1 MLELLLCSLLT
12 LLPDYLY
19 RRYRQGR
26 RWGHEITLYSVWFE
40 LRWGLTTCVMLT
52 VALITVIFYF
62 HPTTMHVTAFY
73 RAVPV
78 VPESNGRVA
87 EVFVESRQIV
97 ERGTKL
103 FRLDSSRQEAALES
117 ARRRLAEVEASLA
130 IVDAEL
136 AAADAQIL
144 QAVAALRQAED
155 ELRTKEELNSRN
167 ADIVARRDIE
177 RLRVAVDGRRAG
189 MEATIAARRAVE
201 ARLVTLLPAQ
211 RASAVAALAE
221 AQVELDKTVAY
232 AGITGRLEQFSLRVG
247 EIVNPFMRPA
257 GILVPHGEDAGRPR
271 LFAGFAQI
279 EAQVLRPGLMAEA
292 TCVSK
297 PWTIIPM
304 VVVDVQTVIAAGQIR
319 VGEQLIDAH
328 SVSRP
333 GTILAILEPLYPD
346 GLSGVILGSS
356 CIANAYT
363 NNHDLIASGK
373 LGLASAIALHAVDAV
388 GIVHA
393 MLLRVQAL
401 LLPIQ
406 TLVLSGH

>member
-1 MLELLLCSLLT
+1 MLELMLCSMLT

-19 RRYRQGR
+19 RRFRQGKR
-26 RWGHEITLYSVWFE
+26 LGREITLYSMWFE
-40 LRWGLTTCVMLT
+40 LRWGLTTCLMLT
-52 VALITVIFYF
+52 VSLITVIFYF
-62 HPTTMHVTAFY
+62 HPSTVHVTAYY

-78 VPESNGRVA
+78 VPEKNGRVA
-87 EVFVESRQIV
+87 EIFVESSQLV
-97 ERGTKL
+97 ERGTPL
-103 FRLDSSRQEAALES
+103 FRLDNTREAADLET
-117 ARRRLAEVEASLA
+117 ARRRLAEVEASLS
-130 IVDAEL
+130 IIGAEL
-136 AAADAQIL
+136 AAADAQTL

-177 RLRVAVDGRRAG
+177 RLRVMVDGRKAG
-189 MEATIAARRAVE
+189 VEAAVAARRAVE

-221 AQVELDKTVAY
+221 AQVEMDKTVAY
-232 AGITGRLEQFSLRVG
+232 AGITGRLEQFTLRVG

-257 GILVPHGEDAGRPR
+257 GVLIPRGDDAERRR
-271 LFAGFAQI
+271 LYAGFAQI
-279 EAQVLRPGLMAEA
+279 EAQVLRPGLLAEV
-292 TCVSK
+292 TCISK

-304 VVVDVQTVIAAGQIR
+304 VVVDVQTVIASGQVR
-319 VGEQLIDAH
+319 ASEQLIDAQA
-328 SVSRP
+328 VTRP
-333 GTILAILEPLYPD
+333 GTILVILEPLYPEGLD
-346 GLSGVILGSS
+346 GVMRGSS
-356 CIANAYT
+356 CIANAYS

-373 LGLASAIALHAVDAV
+373 IGAAHAIALHAVDAV

-393 MLLRVQAL
+393 MLLRIQAL